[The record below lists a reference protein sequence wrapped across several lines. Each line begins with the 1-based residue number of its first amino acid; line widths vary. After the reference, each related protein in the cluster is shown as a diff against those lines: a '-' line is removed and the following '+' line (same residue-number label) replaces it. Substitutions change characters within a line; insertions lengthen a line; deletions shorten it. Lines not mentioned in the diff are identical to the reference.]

1 MTVTQKNTYVGKS
14 ITHESAHLHVSGK
27 ANYVDDI
34 PEIEGTLYAGLG
46 LAEIAHGKIINM
58 DLSAVWQAE
67 GVVSVLTGTELL
79 HNNCGPV
86 VADEPIIATD
96 TVSFFGQ
103 VIFVVVAKTYQQA
116 QQASRLAKVTYE
128 ALEPILTIEQAIAR
142 QSWILPPVQ
151 ITAGDAN
158 AKLAVA
164 PYRLQGIAQV
174 GGQEHFY
181 LEGQIC
187 YAYPKEEDM
196 LQVLCSTQHPT
207 EMQLLIS
214 EAVGY
219 GMHQVS
225 VEVRRMGGGFGGKE
239 SQSAQWACITA
250 ILSVKL
256 KRPVKL
262 RLDRDTDMIVTG
274 KRHGFA
280 YQWDVGFDEQ
290 GMILGLYIQL
300 ASNCGSSTDLSG
312 PVNDRAICHVDNG
325 YYLDAVTID
334 SLRCKTNTVSN
345 TAFRGFGGPQG
356 MFPIEYIMD
365 DIGYALD
372 IDPLI
377 IRQRNFYTAMS
388 EQAGIDFS
396 AENIDEIAP
405 RSKTPYGTYVKDN
418 ILPDLVSKLAE
429 HCDYFTR
436 RETIKSFNEQSPII
450 KKGLALTPVKFGIS
464 FNATLFNQAGALVH
478 IYTDGTIL
486 VNHGGTEMG
495 QGLYSKI
502 RQIVADEFS
511 LDLSKI
517 RLSATDTAKVPNTSA
532 TAASSGTD
540 LNGKAAQAACINIR
554 NRLQTFAAELAN
566 TKPSQVQFKDGY
578 IYASGQSWQFAE
590 FIKLAYQA
598 RIQLWDS
605 GFYKTPDIH
614 WNPVL
619 RYGRP
624 FFYFAYGAA
633 ASEVAIDTLTGES
646 KVLRVDILHDVG
658 NSINPAIDI
667 GQIEGGF
674 IQGMGWLTSEELYWV
689 PEGRKQGHLFTHAPS
704 TYKIPTATDM
714 PKIFNVNLY
723 DNQNLE
729 NTIHRSKAVGEPPFM
744 LALSVFSALRDAV
757 SASIT
762 TPILQNGIKVKPFLS
777 APATPEAI
785 LQAIVNAKQLVNS
798 QTQLS
803 NQSSKV
809 YTNQYDKWM
818 DRQAC
823 IMAHTE

>member
-1 MTVTQKNTYVGKS
+1 MNEMTVTQKNTYVGKS

-34 PEIEGTLYAGLG
+34 PEVEGTLYAGLG
-46 LAEIAHGKIINM
+46 LAEIANGKIINM

-67 GVVSVLTGTELL
+67 GVVSVLTGIELL

-151 ITAGDAN
+151 LTAGDAN

-164 PYRLQGIAQV
+164 PYRLRGMAQV

-554 NRLQTFAAELAN
+554 NRLKTFAAELAN
-566 TKPSQVQFKDGY
+566 TKPNQVQFKDGY

-723 DNQNLE
+723 GNQNLE

-744 LALSVFSALRDAV
+744 LALSVFSALREAV
-757 SASIT
+757 SANIT

-798 QTQLS
+798 QTHLS
-803 NQSSKV
+803 NQ
-809 YTNQYDKWM
+809 
-818 DRQAC
+818 
-823 IMAHTE
+823 

>member
-1 MTVTQKNTYVGKS
+1 MNEMTVTQKNTYVGKS

-502 RQIVADEFS
+502 RQIVAHEFS

-744 LALSVFSALRDAV
+744 LALSVFSALREAV
-757 SASIT
+757 SANIT

-798 QTQLS
+798 QTHLSNLS
-803 NQSSKV
+803 NQ
-809 YTNQYDKWM
+809 
-818 DRQAC
+818 
-823 IMAHTE
+823 

>member
-34 PEIEGTLYAGLG
+34 PEVEGTLYAGLG

-67 GVVSVLTGTELL
+67 GVVTVLTGTELL

-151 ITAGDAN
+151 LTAGDAN

-164 PYRLQGIAQV
+164 PYRLQGMAQV

-502 RQIVADEFS
+502 RQIVAHEFS

-554 NRLQTFAAELAN
+554 NRLKTFAAELAN
-566 TKPSQVQFKDGY
+566 TKPNQVQFKDGY

-757 SASIT
+757 SANIT

-798 QTQLS
+798 QTHLS
-803 NQSSKV
+803 NQ
-809 YTNQYDKWM
+809 
-818 DRQAC
+818 
-823 IMAHTE
+823 

>member
-1 MTVTQKNTYVGKS
+1 MNDMTVTQKNTYVGKS

-151 ITAGDAN
+151 LTAGDAN

-164 PYRLQGIAQV
+164 PYRLQGMAQV

-356 MFPIEYIMD
+356 MFPIEYLMD

-405 RSKTPYGTYVKDN
+405 RSRTPYGTYVKDN

-436 RETIKSFNEQSPII
+436 RETIKTFNEQSPII

-502 RQIVADEFS
+502 RQIVAHEFS

-744 LALSVFSALRDAV
+744 LALSVFSALREAV
-757 SASIT
+757 SANIT

-798 QTQLS
+798 QTHLS
-803 NQSSKV
+803 NQ
-809 YTNQYDKWM
+809 
-818 DRQAC
+818 
-823 IMAHTE
+823 

>member
-1 MTVTQKNTYVGKS
+1 MNEMTVTQKNTYVGKS

-34 PEIEGTLYAGLG
+34 PEVEGTLYAGLG

-67 GVVSVLTGTELL
+67 GVVTVLTGTELL

-151 ITAGDAN
+151 LTAGDAN

-798 QTQLS
+798 QTHLS
-803 NQSSKV
+803 NQ
-809 YTNQYDKWM
+809 
-818 DRQAC
+818 
-823 IMAHTE
+823 

>member
-34 PEIEGTLYAGLG
+34 PEVEGTLYAGLG

-67 GVVSVLTGTELL
+67 GVVSVLTGIELL

-164 PYRLQGIAQV
+164 PYRLQGMAQV

-502 RQIVADEFS
+502 RQIVAHEFS

-554 NRLQTFAAELAN
+554 NRLKTFAAELAN

-744 LALSVFSALRDAV
+744 LALSVFSALREAV
-757 SASIT
+757 SANIT

-798 QTQLS
+798 QTHLS
-803 NQSSKV
+803 NQ
-809 YTNQYDKWM
+809 
-818 DRQAC
+818 
-823 IMAHTE
+823 

>member
-1 MTVTQKNTYVGKS
+1 MNDMTVTQKNTYVGKS

-27 ANYVDDI
+27 ANYVDDT
-34 PEIEGTLYAGLG
+34 PEVEGTLYAGLG

-164 PYRLQGIAQV
+164 PYRLQGMAQV

-365 DIGYALD
+365 DIGDALD

-798 QTQLS
+798 QTHLS
-803 NQSSKV
+803 NQ
-809 YTNQYDKWM
+809 
-818 DRQAC
+818 
-823 IMAHTE
+823 

>member
-1 MTVTQKNTYVGKS
+1 MNEMTVTQKNTYVGKS

-34 PEIEGTLYAGLG
+34 PEVEGTLYAGLG
-46 LAEIAHGKIINM
+46 LAEIANGKIINM

-67 GVVSVLTGTELL
+67 GVVTVLTGTELL

-151 ITAGDAN
+151 LTAGDAN

-164 PYRLQGIAQV
+164 PYRLQGMAQV

-502 RQIVADEFS
+502 RQIVAHEFS

-554 NRLQTFAAELAN
+554 NRLKTFAAELAN
-566 TKPSQVQFKDGY
+566 TKPNQVQFKDGY

-723 DNQNLE
+723 GNQNLE

-744 LALSVFSALRDAV
+744 LALSVFSALREAV
-757 SASIT
+757 SANIT

-798 QTQLS
+798 QTHLS
-803 NQSSKV
+803 NQ
-809 YTNQYDKWM
+809 
-818 DRQAC
+818 
-823 IMAHTE
+823 

>member
-1 MTVTQKNTYVGKS
+1 MNEMTVTQKNTYVGKS

-34 PEIEGTLYAGLG
+34 PEVEGTLYAGLG

-67 GVVSVLTGTELL
+67 GVVSVLTGIELL

-151 ITAGDAN
+151 LTAGDAN

-164 PYRLQGIAQV
+164 PYRLQGMAQV

-502 RQIVADEFS
+502 RQIVAHEFS

-798 QTQLS
+798 QTHLS
-803 NQSSKV
+803 NQ
-809 YTNQYDKWM
+809 
-818 DRQAC
+818 
-823 IMAHTE
+823 

>member
-1 MTVTQKNTYVGKS
+1 MNEMTVTQKNTYVGKS

-34 PEIEGTLYAGLG
+34 PEVEGTLYAGLG

-67 GVVSVLTGTELL
+67 GVVSVLTGAELL

-164 PYRLQGIAQV
+164 PYRLQGMAQV

-502 RQIVADEFS
+502 RQIVAHEFS

-554 NRLQTFAAELAN
+554 NRLKTFAAELAN

-723 DNQNLE
+723 GNQNLE

-798 QTQLS
+798 QTHLSNLS
-803 NQSSKV
+803 NQ
-809 YTNQYDKWM
+809 
-818 DRQAC
+818 
-823 IMAHTE
+823 

>member
-1 MTVTQKNTYVGKS
+1 MNDMTVTQKNTYVGKS

-67 GVVSVLTGTELL
+67 GVVTVLTGAELL

-151 ITAGDAN
+151 LTAGDAN

-798 QTQLS
+798 QTHLS
-803 NQSSKV
+803 NQ
-809 YTNQYDKWM
+809 
-818 DRQAC
+818 
-823 IMAHTE
+823 

>member
-1 MTVTQKNTYVGKS
+1 MNDMTVTQKNTYVGKS

-34 PEIEGTLYAGLG
+34 PEVEGTLYAGLG
-46 LAEIAHGKIINM
+46 LAEIANGKIINM

-67 GVVSVLTGTELL
+67 GVVTVLTGTELL

-151 ITAGDAN
+151 LTAGDAN

-164 PYRLQGIAQV
+164 PYRLQGMAQV

-372 IDPLI
+372 IDPFI

-405 RSKTPYGTYVKDN
+405 RSRTPYGTYVKDN

-757 SASIT
+757 SANIT

-798 QTQLS
+798 QTHLS
-803 NQSSKV
+803 NQ
-809 YTNQYDKWM
+809 
-818 DRQAC
+818 
-823 IMAHTE
+823 

>member
-1 MTVTQKNTYVGKS
+1 MNEMTVTQKNTYVGKS

-34 PEIEGTLYAGLG
+34 PEVEGTLYAGLG

-67 GVVSVLTGTELL
+67 GVVTVLTGTELL

-151 ITAGDAN
+151 LTAGDAN

-164 PYRLQGIAQV
+164 PYRLQGMAQV

-502 RQIVADEFS
+502 RQIVAHEFS

-554 NRLQTFAAELAN
+554 NRLKTFAAELAN

-798 QTQLS
+798 QTHLS
-803 NQSSKV
+803 NQ
-809 YTNQYDKWM
+809 
-818 DRQAC
+818 
-823 IMAHTE
+823 

>member
-34 PEIEGTLYAGLG
+34 PEVEGTLYAGLG

-67 GVVSVLTGTELL
+67 GVVSVLTGIELL

-164 PYRLQGIAQV
+164 PYRLQGMAQV

-502 RQIVADEFS
+502 RQIVAHEFS

-566 TKPSQVQFKDGY
+566 TKPNQVQFKDGY

-744 LALSVFSALRDAV
+744 LALSVFSALREAV
-757 SASIT
+757 SANIT

-798 QTQLS
+798 QTHLS
-803 NQSSKV
+803 NQ
-809 YTNQYDKWM
+809 
-818 DRQAC
+818 
-823 IMAHTE
+823 

>member
-1 MTVTQKNTYVGKS
+1 MNEMTVTQKNTYVGKS

-34 PEIEGTLYAGLG
+34 PEVEGTLYAGLG

-67 GVVSVLTGTELL
+67 GVVTVLTGTELL

-164 PYRLQGIAQV
+164 PYRLQGMAQV

-502 RQIVADEFS
+502 RQIVAHEFS

-757 SASIT
+757 SANIT

-809 YTNQYDKWM
+809 YTNQYDK
-818 DRQAC
+818 
-823 IMAHTE
+823 

>member
-1 MTVTQKNTYVGKS
+1 MNEMTVTQKNTYVGKS

-34 PEIEGTLYAGLG
+34 PEVEGTLYAGLG

-67 GVVSVLTGTELL
+67 GVVSVLTGIELL

-151 ITAGDAN
+151 LTAGDAN

-164 PYRLQGIAQV
+164 PYRLQGMAQV

-502 RQIVADEFS
+502 RQIVAHEFS

-744 LALSVFSALRDAV
+744 LALSVFSALREAV
-757 SASIT
+757 SANIT

-798 QTQLS
+798 QTHLSNLS
-803 NQSSKV
+803 NQ
-809 YTNQYDKWM
+809 
-818 DRQAC
+818 
-823 IMAHTE
+823 

>member
-34 PEIEGTLYAGLG
+34 PEVEGTLYAGLG
-46 LAEIAHGKIINM
+46 LAEIANGKIINM

-67 GVVSVLTGTELL
+67 GVVTVLTGTELL

-151 ITAGDAN
+151 LTAGDAN

-164 PYRLQGIAQV
+164 PYRLQGMAQV

-405 RSKTPYGTYVKDN
+405 RSRTPYGTYVKDN

-798 QTQLS
+798 QTHLS
-803 NQSSKV
+803 NQ
-809 YTNQYDKWM
+809 
-818 DRQAC
+818 
-823 IMAHTE
+823 

>member
-1 MTVTQKNTYVGKS
+1 MNDMTVTQKNTYVGRS

-34 PEIEGTLYAGLG
+34 PEVEGTLYAGLG

-67 GVVSVLTGTELL
+67 GVVSVLTGAELL

-96 TVSFFGQ
+96 MVSFFGQ

-164 PYRLQGIAQV
+164 PYRLQGMAQV

-502 RQIVADEFS
+502 RQIVAHEFS

-798 QTQLS
+798 QTHLS
-803 NQSSKV
+803 NQ
-809 YTNQYDKWM
+809 
-818 DRQAC
+818 
-823 IMAHTE
+823 

>member
-34 PEIEGTLYAGLG
+34 PEVEGTLYAGLG
-46 LAEIAHGKIINM
+46 LAEIANGKIINM

-67 GVVSVLTGTELL
+67 GVVTVLTGAELL

-151 ITAGDAN
+151 LTAGDAN

-164 PYRLQGIAQV
+164 PYRLQGMAQV

-405 RSKTPYGTYVKDN
+405 RSRTPYGTYVKDN

-502 RQIVADEFS
+502 RQIVAHEFS

-554 NRLQTFAAELAN
+554 NRLKTFAAELAN
-566 TKPSQVQFKDGY
+566 TKPNQVQFKDGY

-723 DNQNLE
+723 GNQNLE

-744 LALSVFSALRDAV
+744 LALSVFSALREAV
-757 SASIT
+757 SANIT

-809 YTNQYDKWM
+809 YTNQYDK
-818 DRQAC
+818 
-823 IMAHTE
+823 

>member
-1 MTVTQKNTYVGKS
+1 MNEMTVTQKNTYVGKS

-34 PEIEGTLYAGLG
+34 PEVEGTLYAGLG

-151 ITAGDAN
+151 LTAGDAN

-164 PYRLQGIAQV
+164 PYRLQGMAQV

-502 RQIVADEFS
+502 RQIVAHEFS

-723 DNQNLE
+723 GNQNLE

-798 QTQLS
+798 QTHLS
-803 NQSSKV
+803 NQ
-809 YTNQYDKWM
+809 
-818 DRQAC
+818 
-823 IMAHTE
+823 

>member
-34 PEIEGTLYAGLG
+34 PEVEGTLYAGLG
-46 LAEIAHGKIINM
+46 LAEIANGKIINM

-67 GVVSVLTGTELL
+67 GVVTVLTGTELL

-128 ALEPILTIEQAIAR
+128 ALESILTIEQAIAR

-164 PYRLQGIAQV
+164 PYRLQGMAQV

-345 TAFRGFGGPQG
+345 TAFRGFDG
-356 MFPIEYIMD
+356 
-365 DIGYALD
+365 LSR
-372 IDPLI
+372 LWWST
-377 IRQRNFYTAMS
+377 RH
-388 EQAGIDFS
+388 
-396 AENIDEIAP
+396 
-405 RSKTPYGTYVKDN
+405 V
-418 ILPDLVSKLAE
+418 PD
-429 HCDYFTR
+429 R
-436 RETIKSFNEQSPII
+436 
-450 KKGLALTPVKFGIS
+450 
-464 FNATLFNQAGALVH
+464 VH
-478 IYTDGTIL
+478 
-486 VNHGGTEMG
+486 HG
-495 QGLYSKI
+495 
-502 RQIVADEFS
+502 
-511 LDLSKI
+511 
-517 RLSATDTAKVPNTSA
+517 
-532 TAASSGTD
+532 
-540 LNGKAAQAACINIR
+540 
-554 NRLQTFAAELAN
+554 
-566 TKPSQVQFKDGY
+566 
-578 IYASGQSWQFAE
+578 
-590 FIKLAYQA
+590 
-598 RIQLWDS
+598 
-605 GFYKTPDIH
+605 
-614 WNPVL
+614 
-619 RYGRP
+619 
-624 FFYFAYGAA
+624 
-633 ASEVAIDTLTGES
+633 
-646 KVLRVDILHDVG
+646 
-658 NSINPAIDI
+658 
-667 GQIEGGF
+667 
-674 IQGMGWLTSEELYWV
+674 
-689 PEGRKQGHLFTHAPS
+689 
-704 TYKIPTATDM
+704 
-714 PKIFNVNLY
+714 
-723 DNQNLE
+723 
-729 NTIHRSKAVGEPPFM
+729 
-744 LALSVFSALRDAV
+744 
-757 SASIT
+757 
-762 TPILQNGIKVKPFLS
+762 
-777 APATPEAI
+777 
-785 LQAIVNAKQLVNS
+785 
-798 QTQLS
+798 
-803 NQSSKV
+803 
-809 YTNQYDKWM
+809 
-818 DRQAC
+818 
-823 IMAHTE
+823 

>member
-1 MTVTQKNTYVGKS
+1 MNEMTVTQKNTYVGKS

-34 PEIEGTLYAGLG
+34 PEVEGTLYAGLG

-67 GVVSVLTGTELL
+67 GVVSVLTGIELL

-164 PYRLQGIAQV
+164 PYRLQGMAQV

-502 RQIVADEFS
+502 RQIVAHEFS

-554 NRLQTFAAELAN
+554 NRLKTFAAELAN
-566 TKPSQVQFKDGY
+566 TKPNQVQFKDGY

-757 SASIT
+757 SANIT

-809 YTNQYDKWM
+809 YTNQYDK
-818 DRQAC
+818 
-823 IMAHTE
+823 

>member
-1 MTVTQKNTYVGKS
+1 MNEMTVTQKNTYVGKS

-34 PEIEGTLYAGLG
+34 PEVEGTLYAGLG

-67 GVVSVLTGTELL
+67 GVVTVLTGTELL

-164 PYRLQGIAQV
+164 PYRLQGMAQV

-554 NRLQTFAAELAN
+554 NRLKTFAAELAN
-566 TKPSQVQFKDGY
+566 TKPNQVQFKDGY

-798 QTQLS
+798 QTHLS
-803 NQSSKV
+803 NQ
-809 YTNQYDKWM
+809 
-818 DRQAC
+818 
-823 IMAHTE
+823 

>member
-1 MTVTQKNTYVGKS
+1 MNDMTVTQKNTYVGKS

-34 PEIEGTLYAGLG
+34 PEVEGTLYAGLG

-67 GVVSVLTGTELL
+67 GVVTVLTGAELL

-164 PYRLQGIAQV
+164 PYRLQGMAQV

-798 QTQLS
+798 QTHLS
-803 NQSSKV
+803 NQ
-809 YTNQYDKWM
+809 
-818 DRQAC
+818 
-823 IMAHTE
+823 

>member
-1 MTVTQKNTYVGKS
+1 MNDMTVTQKNTYVGKS

-34 PEIEGTLYAGLG
+34 PEVEGTLYAGLG
-46 LAEIAHGKIINM
+46 LAEIANGKIINM

-67 GVVSVLTGTELL
+67 GVVSVLTGIELL

-116 QQASRLAKVTYE
+116 KQASRLAKVTYE

-164 PYRLQGIAQV
+164 PYRLQGMAQV

-502 RQIVADEFS
+502 RQIVAHEFS

-723 DNQNLE
+723 GNQNLE

-798 QTQLS
+798 QTHLS
-803 NQSSKV
+803 NQ
-809 YTNQYDKWM
+809 
-818 DRQAC
+818 
-823 IMAHTE
+823 

>member
-34 PEIEGTLYAGLG
+34 PEVEGTLYAGLG
-46 LAEIAHGKIINM
+46 LAEIANGKIINM

-67 GVVSVLTGTELL
+67 GVVTVLTGTELL

-151 ITAGDAN
+151 LTAGDAN

-164 PYRLQGIAQV
+164 PYRLQGMAQV

-502 RQIVADEFS
+502 RQIVAHEFS

-723 DNQNLE
+723 GNQNLE

-744 LALSVFSALRDAV
+744 LALSVFSALREAV
-757 SASIT
+757 SANIT

-798 QTQLS
+798 QTHLS
-803 NQSSKV
+803 NQ
-809 YTNQYDKWM
+809 
-818 DRQAC
+818 
-823 IMAHTE
+823 

>member
-1 MTVTQKNTYVGKS
+1 MNEMTVTQKNTYVGKS

-34 PEIEGTLYAGLG
+34 PEVEGTLYAGLG

-67 GVVSVLTGTELL
+67 GVVSVLTGIELL

-151 ITAGDAN
+151 LTAGDAN

-164 PYRLQGIAQV
+164 PYRLQGMAQV

-502 RQIVADEFS
+502 RQIVAHEFS

-554 NRLQTFAAELAN
+554 NRLKTFAAELAN
-566 TKPSQVQFKDGY
+566 TKPNQVQFKDGY

-723 DNQNLE
+723 GNQNLE

-757 SASIT
+757 SANIT

-798 QTQLS
+798 QTHLS
-803 NQSSKV
+803 NQ
-809 YTNQYDKWM
+809 
-818 DRQAC
+818 
-823 IMAHTE
+823 

>member
-1 MTVTQKNTYVGKS
+1 MNEMTVTQKNTYVGKS

-34 PEIEGTLYAGLG
+34 PEVEGTLYAGLG

-67 GVVSVLTGTELL
+67 GVVTVLTGTELL

-164 PYRLQGIAQV
+164 PYRLQGMAQV

-554 NRLQTFAAELAN
+554 NRLKTFAAELAN

-757 SASIT
+757 SANIT

-798 QTQLS
+798 QTHLS
-803 NQSSKV
+803 NQ
-809 YTNQYDKWM
+809 
-818 DRQAC
+818 
-823 IMAHTE
+823 

>member
-1 MTVTQKNTYVGKS
+1 MNDMTVTQKNTYVGKS

-34 PEIEGTLYAGLG
+34 PEVEGTLYAGLG

-67 GVVSVLTGTELL
+67 GVVTVLTGAELL

-151 ITAGDAN
+151 LTAGDAN

-798 QTQLS
+798 QTHLS
-803 NQSSKV
+803 NQ
-809 YTNQYDKWM
+809 
-818 DRQAC
+818 
-823 IMAHTE
+823 

>member
-1 MTVTQKNTYVGKS
+1 MNEMTVTQKNTYVGKS

-34 PEIEGTLYAGLG
+34 PEVEGTLYAGLG

-67 GVVSVLTGTELL
+67 GVVSVLTGIELL

-502 RQIVADEFS
+502 RQIVAHEFS

-566 TKPSQVQFKDGY
+566 TKPNQVQFKDGY

-757 SASIT
+757 SANIT

-798 QTQLS
+798 QTHLS
-803 NQSSKV
+803 NQ
-809 YTNQYDKWM
+809 
-818 DRQAC
+818 
-823 IMAHTE
+823 

>member
-34 PEIEGTLYAGLG
+34 PEVEGTLYAGLG

-151 ITAGDAN
+151 LTAGDAN

-164 PYRLQGIAQV
+164 PYRLQGMAQV

-757 SASIT
+757 SANIT

-798 QTQLS
+798 QTHLS
-803 NQSSKV
+803 NQ
-809 YTNQYDKWM
+809 
-818 DRQAC
+818 
-823 IMAHTE
+823 

>member
-34 PEIEGTLYAGLG
+34 PEVEGTLYAGLG
-46 LAEIAHGKIINM
+46 LAEIANGKIINM

-67 GVVSVLTGTELL
+67 GVVSVLTGIELL

-151 ITAGDAN
+151 LTAGDAN

-164 PYRLQGIAQV
+164 PYRLQGMAQV

-798 QTQLS
+798 QTHLS
-803 NQSSKV
+803 NQ
-809 YTNQYDKWM
+809 
-818 DRQAC
+818 
-823 IMAHTE
+823 

>member
-1 MTVTQKNTYVGKS
+1 MNEMTVTQKNTYVGKS

-34 PEIEGTLYAGLG
+34 PEVEGTLYAGLG

-67 GVVSVLTGTELL
+67 GVVSVLTGIELL

-164 PYRLQGIAQV
+164 PYRLQGMAQV

-502 RQIVADEFS
+502 RQIVAHEFS

-554 NRLQTFAAELAN
+554 NRLKTFAAELAN

-744 LALSVFSALRDAV
+744 LALSVFSALREAV
-757 SASIT
+757 SANIT

-798 QTQLS
+798 QTHLS
-803 NQSSKV
+803 NQ
-809 YTNQYDKWM
+809 
-818 DRQAC
+818 
-823 IMAHTE
+823 

>member
-1 MTVTQKNTYVGKS
+1 MTVTQKNTYVGRS

-96 TVSFFGQ
+96 MVSFFGQ

-151 ITAGDAN
+151 LTAGDAN

-164 PYRLQGIAQV
+164 PYRLQGMAQV

-396 AENIDEIAP
+396 AENVDEIAP
-405 RSKTPYGTYVKDN
+405 RSRTPYGTYVKDN

-798 QTQLS
+798 QTHLS
-803 NQSSKV
+803 NQ
-809 YTNQYDKWM
+809 
-818 DRQAC
+818 
-823 IMAHTE
+823 

>member
-34 PEIEGTLYAGLG
+34 PEVEGTLYAGLG

-67 GVVSVLTGTELL
+67 GVVSVLTGIELL

-151 ITAGDAN
+151 LTAGDAN

-164 PYRLQGIAQV
+164 PYRLQGMAQV

-502 RQIVADEFS
+502 RQIVAHEFS

-554 NRLQTFAAELAN
+554 NRLKTFAAELAN
-566 TKPSQVQFKDGY
+566 TKPNQVQFKDGY

-744 LALSVFSALRDAV
+744 LALSVFSALREAV
-757 SASIT
+757 SANIT

-798 QTQLS
+798 QTHLSNLS
-803 NQSSKV
+803 NQ
-809 YTNQYDKWM
+809 
-818 DRQAC
+818 
-823 IMAHTE
+823 

>member
-1 MTVTQKNTYVGKS
+1 MNDMTVTQKNTYVGKS

-34 PEIEGTLYAGLG
+34 PEVEGTLYAGLG

-67 GVVSVLTGTELL
+67 GVVTVLTGAELL

-151 ITAGDAN
+151 LTAGDAN

-164 PYRLQGIAQV
+164 PYRLQGMAQV

-798 QTQLS
+798 QTHLS
-803 NQSSKV
+803 NQ
-809 YTNQYDKWM
+809 
-818 DRQAC
+818 
-823 IMAHTE
+823 

>member
-1 MTVTQKNTYVGKS
+1 MNNMTVTQKNTYVGKS

-34 PEIEGTLYAGLG
+34 PEVEGTLYAGLG

-798 QTQLS
+798 QTHLS
-803 NQSSKV
+803 NQ
-809 YTNQYDKWM
+809 
-818 DRQAC
+818 
-823 IMAHTE
+823 